1 MLIKAETKEVAMST
15 RSMKKP
21 VYNMTVDL
29 NVLDH
34 LGINLYSNIAAVLT
48 EAVANAWDADA
59 HNVAISLDKKGGVI
73 TIEDDGHGMS
83 IDDVNNKYLHIGYR
97 RRIGE
102 SDTTPE
108 GRPVMGRKGLGKL
121 SLFSI
126 ANIVEV
132 RSFKGKKSHG
142 LRMNLADIRAA
153 LKANKV
159 SYAPSVLPKKDVKI
173 KKGTSITLWE
183 ITRPKL
189 FESLTVL
196 RTQLARRFSVI
207 GEAFNFTVK
216 VNGQNITIADRE
228 ELTKAQFIWRI
239 GDVNISFPRG
249 CNIKENKLIDLPNGK
264 GLVKI
269 RGWIATSNV
278 PKDLSTSAGNL
289 NSIVVMARGRLIQ
302 ENILDKLNMGQMYT
316 KYLTGQIEADV
327 LDNTD
332 EKDIATSDRQRLQ
345 EDDPRYV
352 ALLRTLRI
360 VLSKIES
367 EWSDLRKKYEV
378 AKVKT
383 EIPAVAEWL
392 DGLPEGYRKSA
403 EKVVAQISALPIEH
417 IEERKTL
424 LKHGIFAFERMKLT
438 GTVDDFVQGLSNVDQ
453 LLKVLADRDSLESS
467 LYRVIIKSR
476 LEAIRSLAGLVDANK
491 KEKVLQT
498 YLFDHLWL
506 LDPMWDRATD
516 SARIEQTLKKEYK
529 IFAKGLTD
537 KESKGRLDIR
547 YKTNAGAHI
556 IVELK
561 KADRRLTVAELLDQ
575 GEKYKSALTKCLS
588 KMGELNPDIQLVF
601 VLGMPIIQ
609 EDNTALG
616 AAYVRQTLS
625 PLGARVVYYEQM
637 IDNANKAYSEY
648 LEQSKKMDRLDAIL
662 DQIK

>member
-1 MLIKAETKEVAMST
+1 MAKS
-15 RSMKKP
+15 
-21 VYNMTVDL
+21 VYEMTVDL

-59 HNVAISLDKKGGVI
+59 HNVNIGIDKKDGIIVI
-73 TIEDDGHGMS
+73 ADDGYGMT

-97 RRIGE
+97 RRVTE
-102 SDTTPE
+102 SDKTPE
-108 GRPVMGRKGLGKL
+108 GRPIMGRKGLGKL

-126 ANIVEV
+126 ADIIEV
-132 RSFKGKKSHG
+132 RSFKDKKAHG
-142 LRMNLADIRAA
+142 LKMNVADIRKA

-159 SYAPSVLPKKDVKI
+159 SYSPSVLPKKDVKI
-173 KKGTSITLWE
+173 KKGTEITLRK

-189 FESLTVL
+189 FDSLSVL

-207 GEAFNFTVK
+207 GEAFKFMVN
-216 VNGQNITIADRE
+216 VNGKKITFADRE
-228 ELTKAQFIWRI
+228 ELTKAQFLWRI
-239 GDVNISFPRG
+239 GDVAITLPRG
-249 CNIKENKLIDLPNGK
+249 CNIKEDKTIVPPKGK
-264 GLVKI
+264 GVVKI

-278 PKDLSTSAGNL
+278 PRDLSTPAGNL

-327 LDNTD
+327 LDDTND
-332 EKDIATSDRQRLQ
+332 KDIATSDRQRLQ

-352 ALLRTLRI
+352 ALLKTLRL

-367 EWSDLRKKYEV
+367 EWSELRKKYEV

-392 DGLPEGYRKSA
+392 DGLPGGYRKSA
-403 EKVVAQISALPIEH
+403 EKVVAQISTLPIEQP
-417 IEERKTL
+417 EERKTL
-424 LKHGIFAFERMKLT
+424 LRHGILAFERLKLT

-453 LLKVLADRDSLESS
+453 LLKILADRDSLESS
-467 LYRVIIKSR
+467 LYRDIIKSR
-476 LEAIRSLAGLVDANK
+476 LEAIKSFAGLVDAKK
-491 KEKVLQT
+491 KEAVLQK
-498 YLFDHLWL
+498 YLFNHLWL

-516 SARIEQTLKKEYK
+516 SARIEQTLKKEYQE
-529 IFAKGLTD
+529 FADDLTE
-537 KESKGRLDIR
+537 KERKGRLDIR

-561 KADRRLTVAELLDQ
+561 KSDRRMTVAELVEQ
-575 GEKYKSALTKCLS
+575 GEKYKSALTKCLA
-588 KMGELNPDIQLVF
+588 KMGELNPNIQLVF
-601 VLGMPIIQ
+601 VLGLPVVQ
-609 EDNTALG
+609 EGTTALG
-616 AAYVRQTLS
+616 AAYVRKMLS
-625 PLGARVVYYEQM
+625 PLDARVVYYDEM
-637 IDNANKAYSEY
+637 IESANKAYSEY

>member
-1 MLIKAETKEVAMST
+1 MSN
-15 RSMKKP
+15 KKQ
-21 VYNMTVDL
+21 VYSMTVDL

-59 HNVAISLDKKGGVI
+59 HNVNIDIDKKDGIIVI
-73 TIEDDGHGMS
+73 ADDGYGMT

-97 RRIGE
+97 RRMSE

-108 GRPVMGRKGLGKL
+108 GRPIMGRKGLGKL

-126 ANIVEV
+126 ADIVEV
-132 RSFKGKKSHG
+132 RSFKAKKAHG
-142 LRMNLADIRAA
+142 LKMNVADIRKA

-159 SYAPSVLPKKDVKI
+159 SYSPSVLPKKDVKI
-173 KKGTSITLWE
+173 KKGTEITLRK

-189 FESLTVL
+189 FDSLSVL

-207 GEAFNFTVK
+207 GEAFKFIVN
-216 VNGQNITIADRE
+216 VNGKKITFADRE
-228 ELTKAQFIWRI
+228 ELTKAQFLWRI
-239 GDVNISFPRG
+239 GDVVITLPKG
-249 CNIKENKLIDLPNGK
+249 HNIKEDRSIESPRGNGV
-264 GLVKI
+264 VKI

-278 PKDLSTSAGNL
+278 PKDLATPAGNL

-302 ENILDKLNMGQMYT
+302 ENILDKLNMGQVYT

-327 LDNTD
+327 LDDTNN
-332 EKDIATSDRQRLQ
+332 KDIATSDRQRLQ

-352 ALLRTLRI
+352 ALLKTLRL

-367 EWSDLRKKYEV
+367 EWSELRKKYEV

-383 EIPAVAEWL
+383 EIPAIAEWL
-392 DGLPEGYRKSA
+392 EGLPDGYRKSA

-417 IEERKTL
+417 LEERKTL
-424 LKHGIFAFERMKLT
+424 LKHGILAFERMKLT

-476 LEAIRSLAGLVDANK
+476 LEAVKSLAGLVDANK
-491 KEKVLQT
+491 KEKVLQQ

-516 SARIEQTLKKEYK
+516 SARVEQTLKRDYNE
-529 IFAKGLTD
+529 FANGLTD
-537 KESKGRLDIR
+537 EESKGRIDIR
-547 YKTNAGAHI
+547 YKTTAGAHI

-561 KADRRLTVAELLDQ
+561 KADRKMTVAELIEQ
-575 GEKYKSALTKCLS
+575 GEKYKSALTKCLR
-588 KMGELNPDIQLVF
+588 KMNELNPDIQLVF
-601 VLGMPIIQ
+601 VLGMPVVQ

-616 AAYVRQTLS
+616 AEYVRQTLS

-637 IDNANKAYSEY
+637 IENANKAYSEY
-648 LEQSKKMDRLDAIL
+648 LEQSKKMDKLDAIL

>member
-1 MLIKAETKEVAMST
+1 MSA
-15 RSMKKP
+15 KKP

-59 HNVAISLDKKGGVI
+59 HNVNIGIEKKKGIIVI
-73 TIEDDGHGMS
+73 ADDGYGMT

-97 RRIGE
+97 RRVTE
-102 SDTTPE
+102 SDKTPE
-108 GRPVMGRKGLGKL
+108 GRPIMGRKGLGKL

-126 ANIVEV
+126 ADIIEV
-132 RSFKGKKSHG
+132 RSFKDKKAHG
-142 LRMNLADIRAA
+142 LKMNVADIRKA

-159 SYAPSVLPKKDVKI
+159 SYSPSVLPKKDVKI
-173 KKGTSITLWE
+173 KKGTEITLRK

-189 FESLTVL
+189 FDSLSVL

-207 GEAFNFTVK
+207 GEGFKFMVN
-216 VNGQNITIADRE
+216 VNGKKITFADRE
-228 ELTKAQFIWRI
+228 ELTKAQFLWRI
-239 GDVNISFPRG
+239 GDVAITLPRG
-249 CNIKENKLIDLPNGK
+249 CNIKEDKTIVPPKGK
-264 GLVKI
+264 GIVKI

-278 PKDLSTSAGNL
+278 PKDLSTPAGNL

-327 LDNTD
+327 LDDTND
-332 EKDIATSDRQRLQ
+332 KDIATSDRQRLQ

-352 ALLRTLRI
+352 ALLKTLRL

-367 EWSDLRKKYEV
+367 EWSELRKKYEV

-392 DGLPEGYRKSA
+392 DGLPGGYRKSA
-403 EKVVAQISALPIEH
+403 EKVVAQISTLPIEQP
-417 IEERKTL
+417 EERKTL
-424 LKHGIFAFERMKLT
+424 LRHGILAFERMKLT

-453 LLKVLADRDSLESS
+453 LLRILADRDSLESS
-467 LYRVIIKSR
+467 LYRDIIKSR
-476 LEAIRSLAGLVDANK
+476 LEAIKSFAGLVDAKK
-491 KEKVLQT
+491 KEAVLQK
-498 YLFDHLWL
+498 YLFNHLWL

-516 SARIEQTLKKEYK
+516 SARIEQTLKKEYQE
-529 IFAKGLTD
+529 FADDLTE
-537 KESKGRLDIR
+537 KERKGRLDIR

-561 KADRRLTVAELLDQ
+561 KSDRRMTVAELVEQ
-575 GEKYKSALTKCLS
+575 GEKYKSALTKCLA
-588 KMGELNPDIQLVF
+588 KMGELNPNIQLVF
-601 VLGMPIIQ
+601 VLGLPVVQ
-609 EDNTALG
+609 EGNIALG
-616 AAYVRQTLS
+616 AAYVRKMLS
-625 PLGARVVYYEQM
+625 PLDARVVYYDEM
-637 IDNANKAYSEY
+637 IESANKAYSEY

>member
-1 MLIKAETKEVAMST
+1 MSN
-15 RSMKKP
+15 KKQ
-21 VYNMTVDL
+21 VYSMTVDL

-59 HNVAISLDKKGGVI
+59 HNVNIGIDKKNGIIVI
-73 TIEDDGHGMS
+73 ADDGYGMT

-97 RRIGE
+97 RRISE

-108 GRPVMGRKGLGKL
+108 GRPIMGRKGLGKL

-126 ANIVEV
+126 ADIVEV
-132 RSFKGKKSHG
+132 RSFKDKKAHG
-142 LRMNLADIRAA
+142 LRMNVADIRKA

-159 SYAPSVLPKKDVKI
+159 SYSPSVLPKKDVKI
-173 KKGTSITLWE
+173 KKGTEITLRK

-189 FESLTVL
+189 FDSLSVL

-207 GEAFNFTVK
+207 GEAFKFI
-216 VNGQNITIADRE
+216 VNVNDKKITLADRE
-228 ELTKAQFIWRI
+228 ELTKAQFLWRI
-239 GDVNISFPRG
+239 GDVAIALPRG
-249 CNIKENKLIDLPNGK
+249 CNIKEVQRIEPPKGK
-264 GLVKI
+264 GIVKI

-278 PKDLSTSAGNL
+278 PKDLATPAGNL

-302 ENILDKLNMGQMYT
+302 ENILDKLNMGQVYT

-327 LDNTD
+327 LDDTNN
-332 EKDIATSDRQRLQ
+332 KDIATSDRQRLQ

-352 ALLRTLRI
+352 ALLKTLRL

-367 EWSDLRKKYEV
+367 EWSELRKKYEV

-383 EIPAVAEWL
+383 EIPAIAEWL
-392 DGLPEGYRKSA
+392 EGLPDGYRKSA

-417 IEERKTL
+417 LEERKTL
-424 LKHGIFAFERMKLT
+424 LKHGILAFERMKLT

-476 LEAIRSLAGLVDANK
+476 LEAVKSLAGLVDANK
-491 KEKVLQT
+491 KEKVLQQ

-516 SARIEQTLKKEYK
+516 SARVEQTLKRDYNE
-529 IFAKGLTD
+529 FANGLTD
-537 KESKGRLDIR
+537 EESKGRIDIR
-547 YKTNAGAHI
+547 YKTTAGAHI

-561 KADRRLTVAELLDQ
+561 KADRKMTVAELIEQ
-575 GEKYKSALTKCLS
+575 GEKYKSALTKCLR
-588 KMGELNPDIQLVF
+588 KMNELNPDIQLVF
-601 VLGMPIIQ
+601 VLGMPVVQ
-609 EDNTALG
+609 ENNTALG
-616 AAYVRQTLS
+616 AEYVRQTLS

-637 IDNANKAYSEY
+637 IENANKAYSEY
-648 LEQSKKMDRLDAIL
+648 LEQSKKMDKLDAIL

>member
-1 MLIKAETKEVAMST
+1 MST

-173 KKGTSITLWE
+173 KKGTAITLRE

-189 FESLTVL
+189 FESLSVL

-207 GEAFNFTVK
+207 GEAFNFAVT
-216 VNGQNITIADRE
+216 VNGKTITFADRE
-228 ELTKAQFIWRI
+228 ELTKAQFLWRI
-239 GDVNISFPRG
+239 GDVAITLPKG
-249 CNIKENKLIDLPNGK
+249 HNIKEDKLIEPPKGK
-264 GLVKI
+264 EIVKI

-316 KYLTGQIEADV
+316 KYLTGQVEADV
-327 LDNTD
+327 LDDTD
-332 EKDIATSDRQRLQ
+332 DKDIATSDRQRLQ

-352 ALLRTLRI
+352 ALLKTLRL

-367 EWSDLRKKYEV
+367 EWSELRKKYEI
-378 AKVKT
+378 AKVKS

-392 DGLPEGYRKSA
+392 DALPDGFKKNA
-403 EKVVAQISALPIEH
+403 EKVVAQISALPVERP
-417 IEERKTL
+417 EERKTL
-424 LKHGIFAFERMKLT
+424 LRHGILAFERMKLT
-438 GTVDDFVQGLSNVDQ
+438 GTVDDFVQGLTNVDQ
-453 LLKVLADRDSLESS
+453 LLKILADRDSLESS
-467 LYRVIIKSR
+467 LYRDIIKSR
-476 LEAIRSLAGLVDANK
+476 LEAIKSFSGLVDADK
-491 KEKVLQT
+491 KETVLQK

-506 LDPMWDRATD
+506 LDPMWERATD
-516 SARIEQTLKKEYK
+516 SERIEQTLKKEYK
-529 IFAKGLTD
+529 EFVAGLSD
-537 KESKGRLDIR
+537 EESKGRLDIR

-561 KADRRLTVAELLDQ
+561 KVRRKMSLPELQEQ
-575 GEKYKSALTKCLS
+575 GQKYRSALTKCLE
-588 KMGELNPDIQLVF
+588 KVGIVNPDIQIVF
-601 VLGMPIIQ
+601 VLGLPVR
-609 EDNTALG
+609 ESENAALG
-616 AAYVRQTLS
+616 GDAYVRKTLS

-637 IDNANKAYSEY
+637 IENANKAYSEY
-648 LEQSKKMDRLDAIL
+648 LAQSKKMDKLDAIL

>member
-1 MLIKAETKEVAMST
+1 MSARSIKN
-15 RSMKKP
+15 P
-21 VYNMTVDL
+21 VYSMTVDL

-59 HNVAISLDKKGGVI
+59 HNVNIGIDKKDGIIVI
-73 TIEDDGHGMS
+73 ADDGYGMT

-97 RRIGE
+97 RRVTE
-102 SDTTPE
+102 SDKTPE
-108 GRPVMGRKGLGKL
+108 GRPIMGRKGLGKL

-126 ANIVEV
+126 ADIIEV
-132 RSFKGKKSHG
+132 RSFKDKKAHG
-142 LRMNLADIRAA
+142 LRMNVADIRKA

-159 SYAPSVLPKKDVKI
+159 SYSPSVLPKKDVKI
-173 KKGTSITLWE
+173 KKGTEITLRK

-189 FESLTVL
+189 FDSLSVL

-207 GEAFNFTVK
+207 GEAFKFMVN
-216 VNGQNITIADRE
+216 VNGKKITFADRE
-228 ELTKAQFIWRI
+228 ELTKAQFLWRI
-239 GDVNISFPRG
+239 GDVAITLPRG
-249 CNIKENKLIDLPNGK
+249 CNIKEDKTIVPPKGK
-264 GLVKI
+264 GVVKI

-278 PKDLSTSAGNL
+278 PKDLSTPAGNL

-327 LDNTD
+327 LDDTND
-332 EKDIATSDRQRLQ
+332 KDIATSDRQRLQ

-352 ALLRTLRI
+352 ALLKTLRL
-360 VLSKIES
+360 VLPKIES
-367 EWSDLRKKYEV
+367 EWSELRKKYEV

-392 DGLPEGYRKSA
+392 DGLPGGYRKSA
-403 EKVVAQISALPIEH
+403 EKVVAQISTLPIEQP
-417 IEERKTL
+417 EERKTL
-424 LKHGIFAFERMKLT
+424 LRHGILAFERLKLT

-453 LLKVLADRDSLESS
+453 LLKILADRDSLESS
-467 LYRVIIKSR
+467 LYRDIIKSR
-476 LEAIRSLAGLVDANK
+476 LEAIKSFAGLVDAKK
-491 KEKVLQT
+491 KEAVLQK
-498 YLFDHLWL
+498 YLFNHLWL

-516 SARIEQTLKKEYK
+516 SARIEQTLKKEYQE
-529 IFAKGLTD
+529 FADDLTE
-537 KESKGRLDIR
+537 KERKGRLDIR

-561 KADRRLTVAELLDQ
+561 KSDRRMTVAELVEQ
-575 GEKYKSALTKCLS
+575 GEKYKSALTKCLA
-588 KMGELNPDIQLVF
+588 KMGEFNPNIQLVF
-601 VLGMPIIQ
+601 VLGLPVVQ
-609 EDNTALG
+609 EGNTALG
-616 AAYVRQTLS
+616 AAYVRKMLS
-625 PLGARVVYYEQM
+625 SLDARVVYYDEM
-637 IDNANKAYSEY
+637 IESANKAYSEY

>member
-34 LGINLYSNIAAVLT
+34 LGINLYSNIAAILT

-173 KKGTSITLWE
+173 NKGVSITLRE

-491 KEKVLQT
+491 KEKVLQK

-516 SARIEQTLKKEYK
+516 SARIEQTLKK
-529 IFAKGLTD
+529 
-537 KESKGRLDIR
+537 
-547 YKTNAGAHI
+547 
-556 IVELK
+556 
-561 KADRRLTVAELLDQ
+561 
-575 GEKYKSALTKCLS
+575 
-588 KMGELNPDIQLVF
+588 
-601 VLGMPIIQ
+601 LG
-609 EDNTALG
+609 G
-616 AAYVRQTLS
+616 
-625 PLGARVVYYEQM
+625 
-637 IDNANKAYSEY
+637 
-648 LEQSKKMDRLDAIL
+648 
-662 DQIK
+662 

>member
-1 MLIKAETKEVAMST
+1 MST
-15 RSMKKP
+15 RSIKNP
-21 VYNMTVDL
+21 VYSMTVDL

-59 HNVAISLDKKGGVI
+59 HNVTISLDKRGGVI

-132 RSFKGKKSHG
+132 RSFKGRKSHG
-142 LRMNLADIRAA
+142 LRMNLADVRAA
-153 LKANKV
+153 LKANMV
-159 SYAPSVLPKKDVKI
+159 SYSPSVLPKKDVRI
-173 KKGTSITLWE
+173 KKGTSITLRE

-216 VNGQNITIADRE
+216 VNGKNITIADRE

-239 GDVNISFPRG
+239 GDVEISFPRG
-249 CNIKENKLIDLPNGK
+249 CDIKENKVIDSPKGK

-327 LDNTD
+327 LDDTG

-352 ALLRTLRI
+352 ALLRTLRT

-367 EWSDLRKKYEV
+367 EWSELRKKYEV
-378 AKVKT
+378 AKVKD

-392 DGLPEGYRKSA
+392 DSLPEGYKRSA
-403 EKVVAQISALPIEH
+403 EKIVSQISALPIEQP
-417 IEERKTL
+417 EERKTL
-424 LKHGIFAFERMKLT
+424 LRHGILAFERMKLT
-438 GTVDDFVQGLSNVDQ
+438 GSVDDFVQGLSNVEQ
-453 LLKVLADRDSLESS
+453 LLKILADRDSLESS
-467 LYRVIIKSR
+467 LYRDIIKSR
-476 LEAIRSLAGLVDANK
+476 LEAIKSFTGLVDAKK
-491 KEKVLQT
+491 KEAVLQK
-498 YLFDHLWL
+498 YLFNHLWL

-516 SARIEQTLKKEYK
+516 NARMEQTLKNEYK
-529 IFAKGLTD
+529 VFAEDLTEE
-537 KESKGRLDIR
+537 ESKGRIDIR
-547 YKTNAGAHI
+547 YKSNAGAHI

-561 KADRRLTVAELLDQ
+561 RSDRKMTVPELIEQ
-575 GEKYKSALTKCLS
+575 GEKYKSALTKCLR
-588 KMGELNPDIQLVF
+588 KMNELNPDIQLVF
-601 VLGMPIIQ
+601 VLGMPVVQ
-609 EDNTALG
+609 EDNSALG
-616 AAYVRQTLS
+616 AAYVRQMLA
-625 PLGARVVYYEQM
+625 PLGARVVYYEEM
-637 IDNANKAYSEY
+637 IANANKVYSEY
-648 LEQSKKMDRLDAIL
+648 LIRSKKMDKLDAIL

>member
-1 MLIKAETKEVAMST
+1 MSA
-15 RSMKKP
+15 KKP

-59 HNVAISLDKKGGVI
+59 HNVNIGIEKKKGIIVI
-73 TIEDDGHGMS
+73 ADDGYGMT

-97 RRIGE
+97 RRVTE
-102 SDTTPE
+102 SDKTPE
-108 GRPVMGRKGLGKL
+108 GRPIMGRKGLGKL

-126 ANIVEV
+126 ADIIEV
-132 RSFKGKKSHG
+132 RSFKDKKAHG
-142 LRMNLADIRAA
+142 LKMNVADMRKA

-159 SYAPSVLPKKDVKI
+159 SYSPSVLPKKDVKI
-173 KKGTSITLWE
+173 KKGTEITLRK

-189 FESLTVL
+189 FDSLSVL

-207 GEAFNFTVK
+207 GEGFKFMVN
-216 VNGQNITIADRE
+216 VNGKKITFADRE
-228 ELTKAQFIWRI
+228 ELTKAQFLWRI
-239 GDVNISFPRG
+239 GDVAITLPRG
-249 CNIKENKLIDLPNGK
+249 CNIKEDKTIVPPKGK
-264 GLVKI
+264 GIVKI

-278 PKDLSTSAGNL
+278 PKDLSTPAGNL

-327 LDNTD
+327 LDDTND
-332 EKDIATSDRQRLQ
+332 KDIATSDRQRLQ

-352 ALLRTLRI
+352 ALLKTLRL

-367 EWSDLRKKYEV
+367 EWSELRKKYEV

-392 DGLPEGYRKSA
+392 DGLPGGYRKSA
-403 EKVVAQISALPIEH
+403 EKVVAQISTLPIEQP
-417 IEERKTL
+417 EERKTL
-424 LKHGIFAFERMKLT
+424 LRHGILAFERMKLT

-453 LLKVLADRDSLESS
+453 LLRILADRDSLESS
-467 LYRVIIKSR
+467 LYRDIIKSR
-476 LEAIRSLAGLVDANK
+476 LEAIKSFAGLVDAKK
-491 KEKVLQT
+491 KEAVLQK
-498 YLFDHLWL
+498 YLFNHLWL

-516 SARIEQTLKKEYK
+516 SARIEQTLKKEYQE
-529 IFAKGLTD
+529 FADDLTE
-537 KESKGRLDIR
+537 KERKGRLDIR

-561 KADRRLTVAELLDQ
+561 KSDRRMTVAELVEQ
-575 GEKYKSALTKCLS
+575 GEKYKSALTKCLA
-588 KMGELNPDIQLVF
+588 KMGELNPNIQLVF
-601 VLGMPIIQ
+601 VLGLPVVQ
-609 EDNTALG
+609 EGNIALG
-616 AAYVRQTLS
+616 AAYVRKMLS
-625 PLGARVVYYEQM
+625 PLDARVVYYDEM
-637 IDNANKAYSEY
+637 IESANKAYSEY

>member
-1 MLIKAETKEVAMST
+1 MST

-132 RSFKGKKSHG
+132 RSFKSRKAHG

-173 KKGTSITLWE
+173 KKGTSIILRE

-189 FESLTVL
+189 FESLAVL

-207 GEAFNFTVK
+207 GEAYHFIVS
-216 VNGQNITIADRE
+216 VNGKKITFADRE
-228 ELTKAQFIWRI
+228 ELTKAQFLWRI
-239 GDVNISFPRG
+239 GDVAITLPKG
-249 CNIKENKLIDLPNGK
+249 HNIKEDRLIDLSKVK
-264 GLVKI
+264 GLINI

-302 ENILDKLNMGQMYT
+302 ENVLDKLNMGQMYT

-327 LDNTD
+327 LDDTGD
-332 EKDIATSDRQRLQ
+332 KDIATSDRQRLQ

-352 ALLRTLRI
+352 ALLKTLRL

-367 EWSDLRKKYEV
+367 EWSELRKKYEV
-378 AKVKT
+378 AKVKS

-392 DGLPEGYRKSA
+392 GGLPDGYRKSA
-403 EKVVAQISALPIEH
+403 EKVVAQISALPIELP
-417 IEERKTL
+417 EERKTL
-424 LKHGIFAFERMKLT
+424 LRHGILAFERMKLT
-438 GTVDDFVQGLSNVDQ
+438 GSVDDFVQGLSNVDQ
-453 LLKVLADRDSLESS
+453 LLKILADRDSLESS
-467 LYRVIIKSR
+467 LYRDIIKSR
-476 LEAIRSLAGLVDANK
+476 LEAIKSFNGLVDADK
-491 KEKVLQT
+491 KEAILQK

-506 LDPMWDRATD
+506 LDPMWERATD
-516 SARIEQTLKKEYK
+516 SERIEQTLKKEYK
-529 IFAKGLTD
+529 EFAAGLSD
-537 KESKGRLDIR
+537 EESKGRLDIR

-561 KADRRLTVAELLDQ
+561 KVRRKMSLPELQEQ
-575 GEKYKSALTKCLS
+575 GQKYRSALAKCLE
-588 KMGELNPDIQLVF
+588 KVGVVNPDIQIVF
-601 VLGMPIIQ
+601 VLGQPVR
-609 EDNTALG
+609 ESENASLG
-616 AAYVRQTLS
+616 GDAYVRKTLS

-637 IDNANKAYSEY
+637 IENANKAYSEY
-648 LEQSKKMDRLDAIL
+648 LAQSKKMDKLDEIL

>member
-1 MLIKAETKEVAMST
+1 MAKS
-15 RSMKKP
+15 

-59 HNVAISLDKKGGVI
+59 HDVAISLDKKCGVI

-97 RRIGE
+97 RRIDE

-132 RSFKGKKSHG
+132 RSFKGRKAHG
-142 LRMNLADIRAA
+142 LRMDLADIRAA
-153 LKANKV
+153 LKANQV

-173 KKGTSITLWE
+173 KKGTSITLRE

-207 GEAFNFTVK
+207 GEAFNFIVK
-216 VNGQNITIADRE
+216 VNGKNITIADRE
-228 ELTKAQFIWRI
+228 ELTKAQFVWRI

-249 CNIKENKLIDLPNGK
+249 CDIKENKVIDSPKGK
-264 GLVKI
+264 GFVKI

-278 PKDLSTSAGNL
+278 PKDLATPAGNL

-302 ENILDKLNMGQMYT
+302 ENILDKLNMGQVYT

-327 LDNTD
+327 LDDTNN
-332 EKDIATSDRQRLQ
+332 KDIATSDRQRLQ

-352 ALLRTLRI
+352 ALLKTLRL

-367 EWSDLRKKYEV
+367 EWSELRKKYEV

-383 EIPAVAEWL
+383 EIPAIAEWL
-392 DGLPEGYRKSA
+392 EGLPDGYRKSA
-403 EKVVAQISALPIEH
+403 EKVIAQISALPIERP
-417 IEERKTL
+417 EERKTL
-424 LKHGIFAFERMKLT
+424 LRHGILAFERVKLV
-438 GTVDDFVQGLSNVDQ
+438 GKVDEFIKGLADVDQ
-453 LLKVLADRDSLESS
+453 LLQILADRDSLESS
-467 LYRVIIKSR
+467 LYRDIVKARI
-476 LEAIRSLAGLVDANK
+476 EAIRSFAGLVDADK
-491 KEKVLQT
+491 KEKVLQK

-506 LDPMWDRATD
+506 LDPTWERATD
-516 SARIEQTLKKEYK
+516 SARIEETLKREYK
-529 IFAKGLTD
+529 VFASNLSD
-537 KESKGRLDIR
+537 DESKGRLDIR
-547 YKTNAGAHI
+547 YKTSAGAHI

-561 KADRRLTVAELLDQ
+561 KAGRRMSLPDLQEQ
-575 GEKYKSALTKCLS
+575 GQKYKSALSKCLEKTGKS
-588 KMGELNPDIQLVF
+588 NPDIQIVF
-601 VLGMPIIQ
+601 VLGMPVL
-609 EDNTALG
+609 EAENPALG
-616 AAYVRQTLS
+616 EGYVRKTLA
-625 PLGARVVYYEQM
+625 PLGARVVYYEEM
-637 IDNANKAYSEY
+637 IENANKAYSEY
-648 LEQSKKMDRLDAIL
+648 LEQSKKMDKLDAIL